1 VQRESATEIRT
12 RASVPAVPYPLP
24 AQPRLPA
31 RIFRNS
37 AKLFLKTQ
45 AGQER
50 IASGLHLCS
59 SVDLNPSQDFAMFKL
74 GKPETPMQWIG
85 HVVLAIVALFLVW
98 WLFRAYVL

>member
-1 VQRESATEIRT
+1 VPASQQCRT
-12 RASVPAVPYPLP
+12 LYRRSLACQRASFTIPPIVPENA
-24 AQPRLPA
+24 
-31 RIFRNS
+31 
-37 AKLFLKTQ
+37 